1 MDRKIELVPTNF
13 LFERISEIIPTEKNT
28 VMDKL
33 SKISELIKFATK
45 GVIVSAVRRIIFFRV
60 LDNSISILIKITD
73 IDKESSAKN
82 GSFNDS
88 KIYSESI
95 DLPSNI
101 EAIKNRDIDV
111 NVTINEGIKTLLKL
125 IPFTVVFSDSI
136 HPTKPTD

>member
-33 SKISELIKFATK
+33 SKISELIIFATK

-60 LDNSISILIKITD
+60 LDISISILIKITD

-88 KIYSESI
+88 KIYSELS
-95 DLPSNI
+95 DLSSAT